1 MSKPTHA
8 HITLNLKRNDA
19 PTYKQHQREQKE
31 YYMGAKL
38 IEIGVNPKDAI
49 YRWSVKTTDT
59 EENWTYSAYW
69 GQSKEDFVS
78 GNAPLTGVELIDCA
92 RANSAQGLAVA
103 AKLCGYHEDTAA
115 FQAALKQ
122 ALEEAGLTFN
132 ALQKLIDHPGITV
145 APDSPTSL

>member
-8 HITLNLKRNDA
+8 HITVTFNRNDA
-19 PTYKQHQREQKE
+19 AGYKQQQMQQKE

-38 IEIGVNPKDAI
+38 IEIGVNPKDAV

-59 EENWTYSAYW
+59 EETWTYSAYW
-69 GQSKEDFVS
+69 GQSKTDFLS

-92 RANSAQGLAVA
+92 RANSAQGLEVA
-103 AKLCGYHEDTAA
+103 TKLCGYQEDTEA
-115 FQAALKQ
+115 FKVALKQ